1 MNVGVAGLRFGLS
14 WAQVFN
20 AYDET
25 NLIAICDSDPE
36 KIGEARAQLGVESCC
51 ESFNELL
58 EDERIEAIAL
68 FTPAPL
74 HAEQSIK
81 AIGAGKHVLCA
92 VPAVMDMEEARSLV
106 RVASQS
112 DRTYMMAENWIYEP
126 TVVRAHEL
134 YGDGALGD
142 IYYAE
147 AEYYHG
153 LQALRRHPDGSPT
166 WRNSLQPLLYPTHG
180 TSPYLYLTG
189 DRFTEVMGFT
199 ASGRAERMDG
209 YEADWIQTAMFRTEN
224 GGLFR
229 LSNSFKNVHSPSH
242 FLSFHGDEGSFET
255 GRFGEARTVCNYS
268 QGGDKQL
275 IHAVCKHPDLSDFD
289 ERLGRGHGKT
299 TIQIV
304 MNFVEAIQKG
314 IQPSVD
320 LMSALDMTLPGIAG
334 LQSVASGTWESV
346 PDPRTWV

>member
-1 MNVGVAGLRFGLS
+1 
-14 WAQVFN
+14 
-20 AYDET
+20 
-25 NLIAICDSDPE
+25 
-36 KIGEARAQLGVESCC
+36 
-51 ESFNELL
+51 
-58 EDERIEAIAL
+58 
-68 FTPAPL
+68 
-74 HAEQSIK
+74 
-81 AIGAGKHVLCA
+81 
-92 VPAVMDMEEARSLV
+92 
-106 RVASQS
+106 
-112 DRTYMMAENWIYEP
+112 
-126 TVVRAHEL
+126 
-134 YGDGALGD
+134 
-142 IYYAE
+142 
-147 AEYYHG
+147 
-153 LQALRRHPDGSPT
+153 
-166 WRNSLQPLLYPTHG
+166 
-180 TSPYLYLTG
+180 
-189 DRFTEVMGFT
+189 
-199 ASGRAERMDG
+199 MDG